1 MHWKKTEP
9 NHQAGTKMMS
19 ESQKEMWEARGE
31 RVKFLKRIGYDSAW
45 LSHASDSEVTKAYW
59 KEQSDKD

>member
-1 MHWKKTEP
+1 
-9 NHQAGTKMMS
+9 MMS
-19 ESQKEMWEARGE
+19 ESPSEMWQERRK

-45 LSHASDSEVTKAYW
+45 LSHASDREVAKAYW